1 VTIPGSSDRC
11 GDPSGEAGMLEE
23 VQERGNPSPE
33 LRLAAARSSRGC
45 FRRSGAQTETKACQ
59 QGARV

>member
-1 VTIPGSSDRC
+1 VTIPGSSDHR

-23 VQERGNPSPE
+23 VQEHGNPS
-33 LRLAAARSSRGC
+33 LKLCLAAARSSRAC